1 MSEYVTNIKPEKVIG
16 TERRL
21 RAEITI
27 NHDYDFDI
35 ISHLTNTL
43 GFDVETERVQTS
55 QYDGELHIKVFENVK
70 REMLGEKRY

>member
-1 MSEYVTNIKPEKVIG
+1 MNEYVTNIKTEKTIG

-27 NHDYDFDI
+27 SHDYDFDI
-35 ISHLTNTL
+35 IRHLTSTL

-55 QYDGELHIKVFENVK
+55 QYDGELHIKVFEIVK
-70 REMLGEKRY
+70 REMLPEKRY